1 MKIEQELIDES
12 YKGFVRE
19 DLINLYQR
27 FIGERSGGKVHNS
40 SLSNE
45 VIPRST
51 VNVSERH
58 VTRQKKTRLLRF
70 PKSIQIIKR
79 CIEERY
85 SDFIEVVYTIEYGA
99 LHLTYFDENVLID
112 FSGDYKPGDRE
123 KLRVAMSGKIIE
135 DNKFISVD
143 RLENLKI
150 RK

>member
-1 MKIEQELIDES
+1 MRIEQELINES
-12 YKGFVRE
+12 YRGFVRE

-27 FIGERSGGKVHNS
+27 FIGERSGGIVRNS

-45 VIPRST
+45 VIRGNT

-58 VTRQKKTRLLRF
+58 VTRQKKTMLLRF
-70 PKSIQIIKR
+70 PRSIQIIKR
-79 CIEERY
+79 YIEERY
-85 SDFIEVVYTIEYGA
+85 SDFVEVVYTVEYGV
-99 LHLTYFDENVLID
+99 LHLIYFDENVLID
-112 FSGDYKPGDRE
+112 FSGDYKPGNRE
-123 KLRVAMSGKIIE
+123 KLRVAMSGKIIG